1 MENELKNRGNCIS
14 CPYKTNTTSG
24 ICSTF
29 TIYGWCRQTMGEN
42 PPDIK
47 EPETFYRQSIKWVN
61 ATPDEDYPLRILRA
75 YLDYTETRT
84 NPPELGHL
92 MNELQYSRNLLLEM
106 AIEILS
112 DHTDELRE
120 TLKEPFYKGMPVLD
134 FLEEIKE
141 IRYN

>member
-1 MENELKNRGNCIS
+1 MENELRNRGDCIS

-42 PPDIK
+42 PPDIM
-47 EPETFYRQSIKWVN
+47 PVKWVS
-61 ATPDEDYPLRILRA
+61 AEPTSDYPIRILKA
-75 YLDYTETRT
+75 YLDYSVVKTE
-84 NPPELGHL
+84 PPELGDF
-92 MNELQYSRNLLLEM
+92 MNELQHSRNLLLEK

-112 DHTDELRE
+112 DHIEELRE
-120 TLKEPFYKGMPVLD
+120 TLKEPFYKGIPVLD